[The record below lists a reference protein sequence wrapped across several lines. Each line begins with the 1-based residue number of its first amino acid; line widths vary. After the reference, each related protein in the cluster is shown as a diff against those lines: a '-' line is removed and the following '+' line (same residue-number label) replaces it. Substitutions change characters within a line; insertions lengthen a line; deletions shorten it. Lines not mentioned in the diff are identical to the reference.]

1 MFLNHLSLLPVIFMT
16 KDTKTNES
24 KIKSTLNGASYTR
37 LYFYLGIFVAIFV
50 SYLFFFKS
58 NDTSDILLQSSSS
71 KTTTVQIEPSS
82 DSSENVTTED
92 IVENNTSEE
101 PNTVSEVEKPATET
115 TESTSVN
122 TGLTTNTPPQAE
134 ETPTPTPE
142 QAVTSTTNPDD
153 SLIPSNN
160 YNKQYATITTKSY
173 VVKKG
178 QSLSALFKENNLSQ
192 ADINAMDGVNRKAAS
207 SLHDGDKIL
216 IKVQDKKVVVLAIVK
231 KNGDYF
237 GQFVWTGSKYEFIGK

>member
-1 MFLNHLSLLPVIFMT
+1 MT

-24 KIKSTLNGASYTR
+24 KLKSTLNGASYTR
-37 LYFYLGIFVAIFV
+37 LYFYLGIFVAIFC
-50 SYLFFFKS
+50 SYLFFFKT

-71 KTTTVQIEPSS
+71 KTTTVQIESNTDTS
-82 DSSENVTTED
+82 DEVVTEDVVEDNNTTDAQTTE
-92 IVENNTSEE
+92 NTSE
-101 PNTVSEVEKPATET
+101 TTATAAET
-115 TESTSVN
+115 ISSN
-122 TGLTTNTPPQAE
+122 TGLTASS
-134 ETPTPTPE
+134 PE
-142 QAVTSTTNPDD
+142 QPVATQEPAVVAPAQPETTAPATTSNDD
-153 SLIPSNN
+153 GLIPSNN
-160 YNKQYATITTKSY
+160 YNKQYAAVATKSF

-178 QSLSALFKENNLSQ
+178 QSLSALFKENSLSQ

-237 GQFVWTGSKYEFIGK
+237 GQFVWTGDKYEFIGK